1 MNMGLF
7 RRKKKETSY
16 VDGLVRRILA
26 TNPPREE
33 PKPYVARIPLPGYP
47 VCEDILAQE
56 HVLIG
61 GTTGSGKSVLLNSI
75 IFTGFNDYH
84 FVFIDPKMIDLKKW
98 AVSPKTDF
106 YASHP
111 AEALSALRAVRNEM
125 WRRIQSIPPGANRF
139 RGKQDI
145 VVVIDEMAILLSY
158 GRREVIEI
166 LSEIM
171 RLGRAAGIHIIA
183 ATQAPNRGKGGGI
196 PAELQQC
203 FTASIGLRCRSA
215 IESRQVVGVSGCETL
230 PRYGQ
235 GIYWSPEGTRKIII
249 PMTSEEKLI
258 EQVNIFNEATFWSP
272 RYQMSLQTMPTR
284 YPY

>member
-1 MNMGLF
+1 MSWF
-7 RRKKKETSY
+7 KRKSKGFVE
-16 VDGLVRRILA
+16 GLVDRILA
-26 TNPPREE
+26 TNPPRVE
-33 PKPYVARIPLPGYP
+33 PKPYVKPIPLEGYP
-47 VCEDILAQE
+47 ICEDILKQE
-56 HVLIG
+56 HILIG

-84 FVFIDPKMIDLKKW
+84 WVFIDPKMIDLKKW

-111 AEALSALRAVRNEM
+111 AEAMNALRAVRAEM
-125 WRRIQSIPPGANRF
+125 WKRIQSIPPGATRY
-139 RGKQDI
+139 RAKQDI

-158 GRREVIEI
+158 GRKEVISI

-183 ATQAPNRGKGGGI
+183 ATQAPNRGVGGGI

-203 FTASIGLRCRSA
+203 FTAGIGLRCRSA

-235 GIYWSPEGTRKIII
+235 GIYWSPDGTRKIII
-249 PMTSEEKLI
+249 PMTSEDKLA
-258 EQVNIFNEATFWSP
+258 EQVRIFNEAGFWKP
-272 RYQMSLQTMPTR
+272 WYQTSCATLPEE